1 MKKELTTT
9 VLAGTLKGKKLQLPS
24 LETTRSS
31 KQILKGSVFDRLQFD
46 IIDSTFVEV
55 FAGSGSV
62 GIEAVSRGAKMVYFI
77 EKDDHA
83 YNTLKSNL
91 KSCSITNYDAYHD
104 NSFER
109 FSSVLDRIDEPAYF
123 YFDPPFSLRD
133 GYDDVYDKVI
143 EMISSIDR
151 DKVIEVII
159 EYQTGIDLPETI
171 GALTLAK
178 KRKFGKSSLNFYT
191 L

>member
-1 MKKELTTT
+1 MKKELITT
-9 VLAGTLKGKKLQLPS
+9 VLAGKLKGKKLLLPS

-62 GIEAVSRGAKMVYFI
+62 GIEAISRGAKMAYFI
-77 EKDDHA
+77 EKDDKA
-83 YNTLKSNL
+83 YSTLKENL
-91 KSCSITNYDAYHD
+91 KACSITNYEAIHGD
-104 NSFER
+104 SFEH
-109 FSSVLDRIDEPAYF
+109 FSTILTRINEPAYF
-123 YFDPPFSLRD
+123 YFDPPFALRD
-133 GYDDVYDKVI
+133 GYDEVYDKVI
-143 EMISSIDR
+143 NMIASIESE
-151 DKVIEVII
+151 KIIEVII
-159 EYQTGIDLPETI
+159 EYQTGIDLPEQI
-171 GALTLAK
+171 GSLTLAK